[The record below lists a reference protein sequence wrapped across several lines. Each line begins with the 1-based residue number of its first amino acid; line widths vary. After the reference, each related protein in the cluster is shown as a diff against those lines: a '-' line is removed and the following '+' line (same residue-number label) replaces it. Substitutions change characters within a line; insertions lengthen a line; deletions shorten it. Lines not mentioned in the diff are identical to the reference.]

1 MLSMYEIIKKKRDG
15 YVLTAEEIE
24 FVIKGYTSGTI
35 PDYQMSALLMAMFIR
50 GLNKEESHV
59 YTEALL
65 HSGEL
70 VDLSE
75 IPGVKV
81 DKHSTGGVGD
91 KVSIVLA
98 PIVAAAG
105 VPVPMISGRGLGHT
119 GGTLDKL
126 ESIPQFRVNLEI
138 DEFKSILK
146 SVGACLIGQTETIV
160 PADKK
165 IYALRDVTA
174 TIESIPLI
182 TGSIM
187 SKKIAEGINAL
198 VLDIKTGSGA
208 FMREYDQARELARQL
223 ILTGERFG
231 VHTLA
236 YLTNMD
242 QPLGRA
248 VGNWLEIMECMDV
261 LNGGGPH
268 DLIDITI
275 TLAGAM
281 IFLGQ
286 KAPSIEEG
294 KQKAK
299 ELLSSGAAREKF
311 LEIVKAQN
319 GDAYFLLQPETY
331 PQPKYSQ
338 DVLADQDGFVKRI
351 DALEVGLTAVSLGAG
366 RQKSDDQIDPKAG
379 IVIHKKAGEEVQKG
393 QPVMTVFTDRKAV
406 LESAVRRLQQAVT
419 YQATKPEPEPLIF
432 EFLDKDSF

>member
-1 MLSMYEIIKKKRDG
+1 MLSMYEIIRKKRDG
-15 YVLTAEEIE
+15 FDLTAEEIE
-24 FVIKGYTSGTI
+24 FVVQGYTKGTI
-35 PDYQMSALLMAMFIR
+35 PDYQMSALLMAIFLR
-50 GLNKEESHV
+50 GMNEAESHV
-59 YTEALL
+59 YTDALL
-65 HSGEL
+65 HSGE
-70 VDLSE
+70 VIDLSE
-75 IPGVKV
+75 IAGIKV

-91 KVSIVLA
+91 KVSIALA

-146 SVGACLIGQTETIV
+146 QVGACLIGQTQTVV

-208 FMREYDQARELARQL
+208 FMRNYDQAKELARQL
-223 ILTGERFG
+223 INTGERFG
-231 VHTLA
+231 IKTLA

-261 LNGGGPH
+261 LNGKGPR
-268 DLIDITI
+268 DLIEITV
-275 TLAGAM
+275 TLAGTM

-286 KAPSIEEG
+286 KSESIEQG
-294 KQKAK
+294 KSLAR
-299 ELLSSGAAREKF
+299 ELLASGAAREKF

-319 GDAYFLLQPETY
+319 GDPYFLLQPESY
-331 PQPKYSQ
+331 PKPKYAQ
-338 DVLADQDGFVKRI
+338 EVVAEQDGFIKRI
-351 DALEVGLTAVSLGAG
+351 DALEVGLTAVMLGAG
-366 RQKSDDQIDPKAG
+366 RQKAEDQIDPKAG
-379 IVIHKKAGEEVQKG
+379 ILIHKKAGEAVKKG
-393 QPVMTVFTDRKAV
+393 QPIMTIFTDLKNALQPAGERLQKAV
-406 LESAVRRLQQAVT
+406 SYAEEAVRG
-419 YQATKPEPEPLIF
+419 EPLIF
-432 EFLDKDSF
+432 EFLDKNSF